1 MLRSSSKSSSQL
13 IQQKLLEVKM
23 HSNFAVPPSKLAEQL
38 SLLMSILCDGTTKA
52 SSPNTFMRWK
62 NCRYAV
68 SIVQFLGTTRQ
79 ENILHCLKKDSKY
92 YTLTNRQ
99 CRLKLLR
106 PHPFLIGLNLYST
119 SFQWLLLIM

>member
-1 MLRSSSKSSSQL
+1 
-13 IQQKLLEVKM
+13 
-23 HSNFAVPPSKLAEQL
+23 
-38 SLLMSILCDGTTKA
+38 MSILCDGTTKA

-79 ENILHCLKKDSKY
+79 ENILHCLKRFEILHSDQSAMPSQIAE
-92 YTLTNRQ
+92 TS
-99 CRLKLLR
+99 
-106 PHPFLIGLNLYST
+106 PFLIGLNLYST